1 MSDYTNLPFK
11 FSQILTYGRVVST
24 NDPLRL
30 GRIRVEPAAWNKSD
44 WQSAFKNPIRGNTL
58 GTGDNA
64 TNEFWSNTD
73 PFVFLPLLP
82 YFFHQVPKVGELVHC
97 VYYNNEYQDR
107 NKFYIQG
114 PFSSPFLTK
123 QETFNASLTFTS
135 AGERNKYPNNIV
147 DSNGNYNITEQTN
160 LLPDSNTVAI
170 LSRFNSDIL
179 LPENGVVIRSN
190 KITGDDPQFNPS
202 FNKKRTFI
210 EVNTFPST
218 KTKATSESYKENNK
232 VIQKVKYLIEYNV
245 YGGLGATIPMESF
258 DSYSG
263 SGYVNVYKISDYY
276 PVYTNSFENGF
287 YNASEDS
294 KIGPIYREDY
304 TMKSFKDIINGI
316 NNVISMVNLGT
327 LKINNQSINP
337 NLPFVFQPEKNL
349 YDKYTLSNITNANEP
364 INSSKLINSIYL
376 NKTDKQKG
384 LGLVCTKGVLGP
396 IFNESTTTID
406 RFVETST
413 PSSFLFN
420 VSDTLYML
428 SHNSQIPGLGKI
440 DFSLESTTGVTV
452 NQDFIVENIVPNTS
466 STVRGEQ
473 LMNLIEL
480 IVKYLIT
487 HVHPYHQ
494 MPPSSITT
502 DGTESQKIL
511 NELFSATEKILN
523 KNIRIN

>member
-1 MSDYTNLPFK
+1 
-11 FSQILTYGRVVST
+11 
-24 NDPLRL
+24 
-30 GRIRVEPAAWNKSD
+30 
-44 WQSAFKNPIRGNTL
+44 
-58 GTGDNA
+58 
-64 TNEFWSNTD
+64 
-73 PFVFLPLLP
+73 
-82 YFFHQVPKVGELVHC
+82 
-97 VYYNNEYQDR
+97 
-107 NKFYIQG
+107 
-114 PFSSPFLTK
+114 
-123 QETFNASLTFTS
+123 
-135 AGERNKYPNNIV
+135 
-147 DSNGNYNITEQTN
+147 
-160 LLPDSNTVAI
+160 
-170 LSRFNSDIL
+170 
-179 LPENGVVIRSN
+179 
-190 KITGDDPQFNPS
+190 
-202 FNKKRTFI
+202 
-210 EVNTFPST
+210 
-218 KTKATSESYKENNK
+218 
-232 VIQKVKYLIEYNV
+232 
-245 YGGLGATIPMESF
+245 
-258 DSYSG
+258 
-263 SGYVNVYKISDYY
+263 
-276 PVYTNSFENGF
+276 
-287 YNASEDS
+287 
-294 KIGPIYREDY
+294 
-304 TMKSFKDIINGI
+304 
-316 NNVISMVNLGT
+316 VNLGT

-406 RFVETST
+406 RFAETPT

-440 DFSLESTTGVTV
+440 DFSLESTTGATV
-452 NQDFIVENIVPNTS
+452 NQDFIVENIAPNTS